1 MKKIIRLF
9 LITAVIATL
18 VSCKDKSCYYDD
30 QEYNSKT
37 KQCECVQ
44 LLDIENAPALKHNDY
59 NTVLAVNENFYYASL
74 DNQDYPYYSH
84 EGDTV
89 MFYGNV
95 GGMVS
100 YSYPD
105 CTWVGFTVYDTNGG
119 FGVGRS
125 LTVECLAAQLEG
137 IDLTSQCYV
146 TGVLSF
152 DWNTSHIEWP
162 IAALGPGHCVSRG
175 FFLNIVDIHN

>member
-1 MKKIIRLF
+1 MPPLTIR
-9 LITAVIATL
+9 ITHTTRTKATL
-18 VSCKDKSCYYDD
+18 LCFMGMWEEWFRIHT
-30 QEYNSKT
+30 Q
-37 KQCECVQ
+37 
-44 LLDIENAPALKHNDY
+44 
-59 NTVLAVNENFYYASL
+59 TVRA
-74 DNQDYPYYSH
+74 
-84 EGDTV
+84 
-89 MFYGNV
+89 
-95 GGMVS
+95 
-100 YSYPD
+100 
-105 CTWVGFTVYDTNGG
+105 NGG
-119 FGVGRS
+119 FGVGHS